1 MKSLPQNLLAAEL
14 IDKQARIYHSGDM
27 LTQDFI
33 PERVNIELSSDN
45 KIVQIW
51 FG

>member
-1 MKSLPQNLLAAEL
+1 MKSIPPDLLATEL
-14 IDKQARIYHSGDM
+14 LNKQARVYRSGDM

-45 KIVQIW
+45 KIVRIW
-51 FG
+51 LG